1 MLTALTQMAA
11 STVLVEKALKA
22 MDSTVQVY
30 TLCIANTTCM
40 VTVFKILLQ
49 TFRSVNESLMTVT
62 QMPTVQTHL
71 EVITVVAM
79 LDSLGMD
86 LHVQVSNCN
95 FLWYWSMGI
104 VKLWSDHLKCH

>member
-11 STVLVEKALKA
+11 STVLVEKVLKE
-22 MDSTVQVY
+22 MDLTVQVY
-30 TLCIANTTCM
+30 TLCIANTTCA

-86 LHVQVSNCN
+86 LHVQVSN
-95 FLWYWSMGI
+95 
-104 VKLWSDHLKCH
+104 